1 MRFFIISLLIITL
14 SGCSGVLARTGENRQ
29 TGNPLAGLEHATEN
43 AFSCSFYAF
52 YDFFPALL
60 VTIPVG
66 LIDMAASFVTD
77 IVLLPVDLIVEEPKH
92 SKQELCE
99 IKWGP

>member
-1 MRFFIISLLIITL
+1 MRLFIIPVLIVLL
-14 SGCSGVLARTGENRQ
+14 SGCSGVLVRTGGDNQ
-29 TGNPLAGLEHATEN
+29 FGSPFAGLHHATEN
-43 AFSCSFYAF
+43 AGSCSLYVF
-52 YDFFPALL
+52 YDFFPALI

-77 IVLLPVDLIVEEPKH
+77 IILLPIDLMVEDPGG